1 MQQRR
6 PKEEGSLF
14 SQFVDSTKAKNYQH
28 FPYICEKYLK
38 EKRAQI
44 REMRKQN
51 KEESKLLDQDAK
63 PSKK

>member
-38 EKRAQI
+38 EKRAQM
-44 REMRKQN
+44 RETRRQN
-51 KEESKLLDQDAK
+51 REESKL
-63 PSKK
+63 